1 MSATRDIATA
11 TRVPTADGI
20 RRGEGTPMH
29 DGTLPL
35 ARLSRSEQASFRRI
49 YIASFPLFL
58 AAAVIARLVAPLA
71 SGRTAGQRRS
81 VFGEAKALADSTIPF
96 AFMK

>member
-1 MSATRDIATA
+1 
-11 TRVPTADGI
+11 
-20 RRGEGTPMH
+20 MH
-29 DGTLPL
+29 DATLPL
-35 ARLSRSEQASFRRI
+35 ARLNRSEQASFRRI

-71 SGRTAGQRRS
+71 AGRTAGARRS